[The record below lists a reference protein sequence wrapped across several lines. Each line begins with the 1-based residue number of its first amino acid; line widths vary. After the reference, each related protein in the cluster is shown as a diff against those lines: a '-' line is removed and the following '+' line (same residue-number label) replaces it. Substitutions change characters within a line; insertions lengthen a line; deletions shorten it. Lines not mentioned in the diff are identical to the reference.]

1 MNPINNNFI
10 IESLLKKH
18 FQDEIVNIS
27 YNIRGRMRVFF
38 KRAAILDIRYPIKN
52 SYSFYL
58 NYKDEMYR
66 IDTAPHHNHLETFP
80 NHCHFKQE
88 PNIIPDKWTN
98 IDFDLEDNIKGIIV
112 WLEHIFNQ

>member
-1 MNPINNNFI
+1 MKLSIFLSI
-10 IESLLKKH
+10 FGEECEYFLKDQL
-18 FQDEIVNIS
+18 F
-27 YNIRGRMRVFF
+27 
-38 KRAAILDIRYPIKN
+38 ILDIRYPIKN

-58 NYKDEMYR
+58 NYKDVMYR
-66 IDTAPHHNHLETFP
+66 IDTAPHHNNLETFP

-88 PNIIPDKWTN
+88 TNIIPDKWTN